1 MRSHTW
7 TTAESGRLDR
17 AVKAALE
24 CSNNQARK
32 AIRTGKVSVDG
43 ARQLD
48 PGFTVSAGSRVALE
62 MAAPNPART
71 EPFGLKLV
79 HRDDWLIVV
88 EKPAGLLSTPTGREE
103 SETALHGARMLAGD
117 GRAVKVVHRLD
128 KETSGLM
135 IFARG
140 VPATRALRQIIDG
153 GRLRRLYHCVVDGAP
168 EQPEGLVSSMLV
180 RDTGGGYRG
189 SRRGTLK
196 VRPRTL
202 PDPGPM
208 PGSGK
213 LAITRYRTVARD
225 DDFTALEV
233 KLSTGRTH
241 QIRIHL
247 AELGCPVRGERVY
260 ARSKSAPRQALH
272 AGRLSLPHPETG
284 EQLSFHSPWPADLAG
299 IGPIGADWKASSR

>member
-1 MRSHTW
+1 MHSHSW
-7 TTAESGRLDR
+7 TVAEAGRLDR
-17 AVKAALE
+17 TVKIALE
-24 CSNNQARK
+24 CSNKQARR
-32 AIRTGKVSVDG
+32 AIRTGQVMVGG

-48 PGFTVSAGSRVALE
+48 PGFAVAAGDRVVLD

-88 EKPAGLLSTPTGREE
+88 DKPAGLLSTPTGRGEE
-103 SETALHGARMLAGD
+103 ETALYGAQMLAGA

-128 KETSGLM
+128 KNTSGLM
-135 IFARG
+135 VFARG
-140 VPATRALRQIIDG
+140 VPMTRALRRIIDAG
-153 GRLRRLYHCVVDGAP
+153 QLRRIYHCVVDGAP
-168 EQPEGLVSSMLV
+168 EQAEGLISSMLV
-180 RDTGGGYRG
+180 RGTGRGYRG

-196 VRPRTL
+196 VRPRTV

-213 LAITRYRTVARD
+213 LAITRYRTVARNEQHA
-225 DDFTALEV
+225 ALEV

-247 AELGCPVRGERVY
+247 AELGCPVRGERIY
-260 ARSKSAPRQALH
+260 ARSESAPRQALH

-284 EQLSFHSPWPADLAG
+284 DILTFTCPWPADLARV
-299 IGPIGADWKASSR
+299 GPVPGPWKTSSR